1 VSGAGS
7 PGAGTAGPVG
17 GSAAGPAGG
26 GATGSAGTARCAG
39 AGARGASAA
48 AWPAY
53 LESLA
58 AFGMRPGLERVS
70 ALLDALGRPQDSYRV
85 IHVVGT
91 NGKSSTTRYCEAL
104 LRAHGLRSGGY
115 LSPHIS
121 GWTER
126 VLVDGR
132 PVDEGVFGRAV
143 AAVRAAVAGLPDA
156 LGETTQF
163 EVLTVAA
170 LLALAESGVQAA
182 ALEAGLG
189 GRLDATNV
197 VDAPVVVLTNIAL
210 EHTEILGDTRELIFA
225 EKAAVIKGGDA
236 VFGELDGLERE
247 ARRVCAA
254 AGATPHFLR
263 PGAGPALRAAAGS
276 GSGATCGA
284 PANRDAGTEF
294 GTESSSESGTE
305 SGPGVGAEP
314 SGITVSGEPSRFIVS
329 LEVDGRQERYNGL
342 SVPTPALYQVR
353 NAGLAVAAVRLLLG
367 HLDEA
372 AAREALAAT
381 AVPGRLQK
389 VSERPL
395 TLADGAHNPDGVR
408 VLAQSLAAVAV
419 PKPTVG
425 VLAIMRDK
433 DYGEMLERFLPL
445 LEAAICTQASEPR
458 SLTAEELAAALRAAA
473 LRLGRDFPA
482 PVVEPDPHAALALA
496 RRQAGPSGSV
506 LIGGSLYLLE
516 DLHDVL
522 TGA

>member
-1 VSGAGS
+1 MSGAG
-7 PGAGTAGPVG
+7 PRGAGAAGSFG
-17 GSAAGPAGG
+17 GSAA
-26 GATGSAGTARCAG
+26 AG
-39 AGARGASAA
+39 AGAGLPAG
-48 AWPAY
+48 WPAY

-58 AFGMRPGLERVS
+58 VFGMRPGLERVS
-70 ALLDALGRPQDSYRV
+70 ALLDALSRPQDAYRV

-132 PVDEGVFGRAV
+132 PVEEGVFGRAV
-143 AAVRAAVAGLPDA
+143 GAVRAAVAGLPGE

-170 LLALAESGVQAA
+170 LLALAESGVEAA

-197 VDAPVVVLTNIAL
+197 VDASVVVLTNIAL
-210 EHTEILGDTRELIFA
+210 EHTEVLGGTRELIFA

-236 VFGELDGLERE
+236 VFGELDGLELE

-254 AGATPHFLR
+254 AGATPHLLR
-263 PGAGPALRAAAGS
+263 PGAGPAVRAGLGT
-276 GSGATCGA
+276 GSGAA
-284 PANRDAGTEF
+284 PGDITASGVPTEF
-294 GTESSSESGTE
+294 
-305 SGPGVGAEP
+305 A
-314 SGITVSGEPSRFIVS
+314 VS
-329 LEVDGRQERYNGL
+329 LYVDGREERWAGL
-342 SVPTPALYQVR
+342 SLPTPALYQVQ

-367 HLDEA
+367 RLDEP

-389 VSERPL
+389 VAERPL
-395 TLADGAHNPDGVR
+395 VLADGAHNPEGVR
-408 VLAQSLAAVAV
+408 VLAQSLAAVAL
-419 PKPTVG
+419 PKPTVV

-433 DYGEMLERFLPL
+433 DYGQMLERFLPL
-445 LEAAICTQASEPR
+445 IDAAVCTQASEPR
-458 SLTAEELAAALRAAA
+458 SLTAGELAAALRAAA
-473 LRLGRDFPA
+473 VRLGRGFPA
-482 PVVEPDPHAALALA
+482 PVIEPDPHAAVALA
-496 RRQAGPSGSV
+496 RAQAGSSGAV

-516 DLHDVL
+516 DLRDVL
-522 TGA
+522 AGL

>member
-1 VSGAGS
+1 MSGAG
-7 PGAGTAGPVG
+7 AGSSVD
-17 GSAAGPAGG
+17 
-26 GATGSAGTARCAG
+26 
-39 AGARGASAA
+39 
-48 AWPAY
+48 WPAY

-70 ALLDALGRPQDSYRV
+70 ALLDVLGRPQDAYRV

-132 PVDEGVFGRAV
+132 PVDEDVFGSAV
-143 AAVRAAVAGLPDA
+143 GAVRAAVAGLPDK

-170 LLALAESGVQAA
+170 LLALAESGVEAA

-189 GRLDATNV
+189 GRLDASNV

-225 EKAAVIKGGDA
+225 EKAAVIKGGDV
-236 VFGELDGLERE
+236 VFGALDGLEPE

-254 AGATPHFLR
+254 VSAKPHFLR
-263 PGAGPALRAAAGS
+263 PGEGSALRVG
-276 GSGATCGA
+276 CGTELGTELGTES
-284 PANRDAGTEF
+284 GTEF
-294 GTESSSESGTE
+294 GAEAGDFTASGAPTDFT
-305 SGPGVGAEP
+305 
-314 SGITVSGEPSRFIVS
+314 IT
-329 LEVDGRQERYNGL
+329 LEVDGRAECYGGL
-342 SVPTPALYQVR
+342 TVPTPALYQVQ

-367 HLDEA
+367 RLDEA

-389 VSERPL
+389 VAERPL
-395 TLADGAHNPDGVR
+395 VLADGAHNPDGVR
-408 VLAQSLAAVAV
+408 VLAQSLAALAV

-445 LEAAICTQASEPR
+445 LDAAVCTQASEPR

-473 LRLGRDFPA
+473 VRLGRDFPA
-482 PVVEPDPHAALALA
+482 PVVEPDPHAAVALA
-496 RRQAGPSGSV
+496 RAQAGPSGSV
-506 LIGGSLYLLE
+506 FIGGSLYLLE

-522 TGA
+522 AGA